1 MKKTLVASTIC
12 AGLVLALSAGPAAA
26 DPLDVA
32 DPLVRLD
39 GSGSDTT
46 EVVMRALDAQI
57 PNLGSWDISGGAW
70 DPNGSANPGCEF
82 TLGRNAGSGAGR
94 TSLANSVS
102 NGDGCLQFARSSA
115 RSTSATPAS
124 QPGLPYSGTGTT
136 PVALLPIALAVDGL
150 SYVFR
155 TGSSTPRDLTVGQLR
170 AIYACNFTGSVDGRL
185 MSSPSIPNRPLIPT
199 DLSGTRADWLAFM
212 QLPSTPAG
220 ANASEVVSD
229 GGTLPSCIEDGPGDT
244 GQAGGEFSE
253 HNGNVLGNGR
263 QIIVHGTAQYIAQ
276 GRSLDGDFRGN
287 ALLGYIGGN
296 TPLQAFDNPA
306 GNLSPSTVSG
316 STVVDGAYFRTV
328 YNVIPASQVNDP
340 TVVSVFGVRSGGADP
355 AATGDTPNA
364 NSGAI
369 CNADSTL
376 ISAGFITVC

>member
-12 AGLVLALSAGPAAA
+12 AGLMIALSAGPAAA

-57 PNLGSWDISGGAW
+57 PNLGSWDISGPAW
-70 DPNGSANPGCEF
+70 DPNGAANAGCEF
-82 TLGRNAGSGAGR
+82 TGRNAGSGAGR

-102 NGDGCLQFARSSA
+102 NGDSCFQFARSSSRA
-115 RSTSATPAS
+115 TAATPAS
-124 QPGLPYSGTGTT
+124 QAALPYAGTGTT
-136 PVALLPIALAVDGL
+136 PVPLLPISLAVDGL
-150 SYVFR
+150 TYVFR
-155 TGSSTPRDLTVGQLR
+155 TGSSTPRDLTIGQLR
-170 AIYACNFTGSVDGRL
+170 AIYACNFTGVVDGRL
-185 MSSPSIPNRPLIPT
+185 MSSPNIPNRPLIPT

-212 QLPSTPAG
+212 GQPASPAG
-220 ANASEVVSD
+220 AGVSEVVGD
-229 GGTLPSCIEDGPGDT
+229 GGTLPACIDDGPGDT
-244 GQAGGEFSE
+244 GQAGGEYSE
-253 HNGNVLGNGR
+253 HNGNVLSTGR

-276 GRSLDGDFRGN
+276 GRSIDGDFRGN

-306 GNLSPSTVSG
+306 GNLSPATPSG

-328 YNVIPASQVNDP
+328 FNVIPASQVADP

-355 AATGDTPNA
+355 AATGDVPNA

-369 CNADSTL
+369 CNSDDTL
-376 ISAGFITVC
+376 ISAGFIPVC

>member
-1 MKKTLVASTIC
+1 MKKTLMASTIC
-12 AGLVLALSAGPAAA
+12 AGLVLVLSAGPAAA

-57 PNLGSWDISGGAW
+57 PDLGSWDISGPAW
-70 DPNGSANPGCEF
+70 DPNGAANAGCEF
-82 TLGRNAGSGAGR
+82 TGRNAGSGAGR

-102 NGDGCLQFARSSA
+102 NGDSCFQFARSSSRA
-115 RSTSATPAS
+115 TAATPGS
-124 QPGLPYSGTGTT
+124 QAALPYAGTGTT
-136 PVALLPIALAVDGL
+136 PVPLLPISLAVDGL

-170 AIYACNFTGSVDGRL
+170 AIYACNFTGTVDGRL
-185 MSSPSIPNRPLIPT
+185 MSSVAIPNQPLIPT
-199 DLSGTRADWLAFM
+199 DLSGTRADWLAFVG
-212 QLPSTPAG
+212 QPSTPAG
-220 ANASEVVSD
+220 SGASEVASD
-229 GGTLPSCIEDGPGDT
+229 GGTLPACIEDGPGDT
-244 GQAGGEFSE
+244 GQAGGEYSE
-253 HNGNVLGNGR
+253 HNGNVLSNGR

-276 GRSLDGDFRGN
+276 GRSATGDFRGN

-306 GNLSPSTVSG
+306 GNLSPATPSG

-328 YNVIPASQVNDP
+328 YNIVPASQVADP
-340 TVVSVFGVRSGGADP
+340 TVVSVFGVRGGGADP

-369 CNADSTL
+369 CNADDTL
-376 ISAGFITVC
+376 ISAGFIPVC